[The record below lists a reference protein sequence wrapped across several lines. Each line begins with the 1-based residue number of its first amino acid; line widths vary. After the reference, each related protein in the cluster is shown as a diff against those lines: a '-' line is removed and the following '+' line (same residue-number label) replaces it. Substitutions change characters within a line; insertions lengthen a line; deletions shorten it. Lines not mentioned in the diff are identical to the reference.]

1 MPQSFEAEP
10 AKAVG
15 AKALPA
21 SWTRVAALALVSA
34 ATLFAAVLLA
44 YELAVARVPQH
55 RAALEHLVRAHTGL
69 DVRFNE
75 LGLRWGWYGP
85 EAVFRRVELGEPGG
99 SSVLLRAP
107 ELIVGFDAWRT
118 LRSGQLEAG
127 RITLVTPDID
137 FERVGSGA
145 ARMPGADHSA
155 ANLKRA
161 RILQR
166 WRGGRIDI
174 EGGTLRLPDP
184 GGSANPFTLQIRR
197 ASLRRDTSEW
207 SAYGLVFLPE
217 RLGRTARVAL
227 RLVGDLG
234 DPRALGGTL
243 RFDGR
248 RLLFAGWRDVLGA
261 VPDVARC
268 LPRAGGGDVELH
280 VDFEQGR
287 IVKADGKVRAGGVE
301 FDAPAWAGAP
311 QPSALQAGAAA
322 ASTAGG
328 VLALDYLRGEW
339 RLARRDSGWRVRV
352 EALELAGPAQP
363 SASIT
368 ATVDAAL
375 SGEWVRGKS
384 ESAPLQSLAA
394 IGRWLAPH
402 LQLAGVE
409 LGGTARDLAFDWN
422 AGRAEGAR
430 LQTSARLDDLTLA
443 PPSHAF
449 TLTGLSGQVSGG
461 ERELVAELDSRA
473 ARLELARAPQYPL
486 QDVRLAARLRISRTE
501 RGWQVGLQQLEMQHE
516 RARLSINGALSGD
529 LSSWQPSIAARAV
542 LTGADV
548 AFVERLLGEGLGQA
562 FGAGAARL
570 TGGRIES
577 AQFELRGAVGNEL
590 LASAD
595 ANRFSGSV
603 RLRDATLSGGELWPD
618 ADGVDARIDWH
629 GSRIHALI
637 EKGRAG
643 PLQLESAKADWDA
656 RGERAAHLAARLAGP
671 LQEALAWLR
680 NHPQVQQYTPRIQDI
695 DLAGEALLDLGVTV
709 PAMAANMP
717 AAHTPDIQVRATAV
731 LSRGRLQPAAGIAPI
746 EAVRGT
752 LAFDAGH
759 LLRSTLTGTW
769 LDGPVTLRVSER
781 REHGLPLVAIQGRGL
796 LPARQIVLAATA
808 RSAAGENADLEGNI
822 DWSGE
827 LAYLPGSDSQP
838 PQWRVRLDSNLVG
851 VASGLAEPLAKAA
864 GAALALHMEA
874 LGTAAAA
881 QLRVSL
887 GDRLRGLLALQ
898 RGDATTWRIERGDV
912 RFGTT
917 AATLPA
923 EPVVL
928 VEGRVS
934 RLDLPA
940 YIAAWDQLRQDPAA
954 PAVQAQLIAGELWA
968 AGRSYSEVTL
978 LTDRTAAAAELQLQ
992 SPDIAGVARW
1002 PAGKSGAHPLELHFT
1017 RLSVPERTAAGGG
1030 LLAALGPATDLVI
1043 DDLIWEGHS
1052 VGRFAATL
1060 VALDDTLDVS
1070 DMRLTGSTQEAR
1082 GTVHCQNTACRLK
1095 FSLDSSNAAATLEDF
1110 GFRPDLTAAQAAL
1123 DADVEWQS
1131 RPDQSAL
1138 ATLGGRLNMR
1148 LEDGVTRAGAVGDTA
1163 RPERPFALLSVPA
1176 LVSGMTQPGSQAAG
1190 APQPA
1195 PEARQLRFARL
1206 EADFDLRAG
1215 QASTSNLHFDGDA
1228 EILMRGRTGL
1238 LAHDY
1243 DQQVWILRGEDRLP
1257 AAVRRLAPTPRVAA
1271 VWLSLRELFTGA
1283 PEDRSRAVLRLQ
1295 GSWDDPVVVAA
1306 D

>member
-1 MPQSFEAEP
+1 M
-10 AKAVG
+10 
-15 AKALPA
+15 
-21 SWTRVAALALVSA
+21 SA
-34 ATLFAAVLLA
+34 ATFFGVVLLA

-99 SSVLLRAP
+99 SNVLLRAP

-137 FERVGSGA
+137 FERVGSGG
-145 ARMPGADHSA
+145 ARVPGADRSA
-155 ANLKRA
+155 ANLERA

-217 RLGRTARVAL
+217 RLGRAASVAM
-227 RLVGDLG
+227 RLAGDLG
-234 DPRALGGTL
+234 DPQALGGTL
-243 RFDGR
+243 RFDGH

-261 VPDVARC
+261 VPDVAHC
-268 LPRAGGGDVELH
+268 LPRAGAGDVELH

-301 FDAPAWAGAP
+301 FDAPAWAGVP
-311 QPSALQAGAAA
+311 QSSAVQAGAADGA
-322 ASTAGG
+322 GSAGG

-352 EALELAGPAQP
+352 EALELAGPAQQ

-375 SGEWVRGKS
+375 SGEWVRGKL
-384 ESAPLQSLAA
+384 ESAPLQSVAA
-394 IGRWLAPH
+394 VARWLAPH

-422 AGRAEGAR
+422 DARAAGTR

-449 TLTGLSGQVSGG
+449 TLAGLSGRVSGG
-461 ERELVAELDSRA
+461 EHELVVELDSRA
-473 ARLELARAPQYPL
+473 VRLELAQAPQYPL
-486 QDVRLAARLRISRTE
+486 HDVQLASRLRITRTE
-501 RGWQVGLQQLEMQHE
+501 RGWQIGMQPLEMQHE
-516 RARLSINGALSGD
+516 RVRLSISGALSGD
-529 LSSWQPSIAARAV
+529 LSSWQPYLAARAV

-548 AFVERLLGEGLGQA
+548 PFVEKLLGGGLVQA
-562 FGAGAARL
+562 FGAGAAHL
-570 TGGRIES
+570 VTGGRIES

-595 ANRFSGSV
+595 ASRFSGSV
-603 RLRDATLSGGELWPD
+603 TLRDASLSGGELWPD
-618 ADGVDARIDWH
+618 ADGVDARIDWR
-629 GSRIHALI
+629 GPRIHALI
-637 EKGRAG
+637 EKGHAG
-643 PLQLESAKADWDA
+643 PLQVEIAKADWDA

-671 LQEALAWLR
+671 VEEALVWLR
-680 NHPQVQQYTPRIQDI
+680 NHPKVRQYTPRIEDI
-695 DLAGEALLDLGVTV
+695 GLRGEALLDLGVTV
-709 PAMAANMP
+709 PALAANMS
-717 AAHTPDIQVRATAV
+717 AARRPDIQVRATAV
-731 LSRGRLQPAAGIAPI
+731 FNRGRLQPAAGIAPI

-759 LLRSTLTGTW
+759 LQRSTLTGTW
-769 LDGPVTLRVSER
+769 LGGPVTLRVSER

-796 LPARQIVLAATA
+796 LQARQIVLAATGGN
-808 RSAAGENADLEGNI
+808 AAGENADLEGNI

-827 LAYLPGSDSQP
+827 LAYLPASDSQP
-838 PQWRVRLDSNLVG
+838 PQWRARLDSSLLG
-851 VASGLAEPLAKAA
+851 VASSLPEPLAKAA
-864 GAALALHMEA
+864 GAAVPLHMEA
-874 LGTAAAA
+874 LGTGDAA

-898 RGDATTWRIERGDV
+898 RGDAATWRVERGGV
-912 RFGTT
+912 RFGTA

-928 VEGRVS
+928 VEGRVN

-940 YIAAWDQLRQDPAA
+940 YIAAWQQLRQDPTA
-954 PAVQAQLIAGELWA
+954 PAVRAQLVAGELWA

-978 LTDRTAAAAELQLQ
+978 LTDRTDAAAELQLQ

-1002 PAGKSGAHPLELHFT
+1002 PAGKSGARPLELHFT
-1017 RLSVPERTAAGGG
+1017 RLSVPERTAA
-1030 LLAALGPATDLVI
+1030 A
-1043 DDLIWEGHS
+1043 
-1052 VGRFAATL
+1052 
-1060 VALDDTLDVS
+1060 
-1070 DMRLTGSTQEAR
+1070 
-1082 GTVHCQNTACRLK
+1082 
-1095 FSLDSSNAAATLEDF
+1095 
-1110 GFRPDLTAAQAAL
+1110 
-1123 DADVEWQS
+1123 
-1131 RPDQSAL
+1131 
-1138 ATLGGRLNMR
+1138 
-1148 LEDGVTRAGAVGDTA
+1148 
-1163 RPERPFALLSVPA
+1163 
-1176 LVSGMTQPGSQAAG
+1176 
-1190 APQPA
+1190 
-1195 PEARQLRFARL
+1195 
-1206 EADFDLRAG
+1206 
-1215 QASTSNLHFDGDA
+1215 
-1228 EILMRGRTGL
+1228 
-1238 LAHDY
+1238 
-1243 DQQVWILRGEDRLP
+1243 
-1257 AAVRRLAPTPRVAA
+1257 
-1271 VWLSLRELFTGA
+1271 
-1283 PEDRSRAVLRLQ
+1283 
-1295 GSWDDPVVVAA
+1295 
-1306 D
+1306 